1 DAIRDGG
8 GCLAGRLG
16 VGRGGR
22 RTAGAGARG
31 RGADAVRARR
41 ARRRLGGR
49 PDACGGGGRRGGPA
63 RTGRG
68 GARRAQLRRC
78 TGRTGRRADR
88 RPPVPGGVR
97 RRERAGP
104 RGVVPV
110 RLAQRGGPPVDRRAR
125 GRLAAAARGRVRG
138 AGPDGRPDRPHPRP
152 GDPAPRRHAHRTG
165 RPRRLARRPPGHL
178 RQVPAGRGGPAAR
191 RGRAP
196 GRRALG
202 AGPHGHRALA
212 DVLPPPRT
220 GPDPARVGRARLTGG
235 YGRARASD
243 ARPTDEE
250 RRDGRMAGHWAD
262 FQYEIY
268 LNGMTG
274 AVPRLPT
281 DLTRLE
287 QLTEQRLGPG
297 PVGYVAGSAGDG
309 STARANRAA
318 LDRHRIVP
326 RMLRDV
332 HERDLSV
339 RVLGRELPAP
349 LALTPVGVLSIMHPG
364 AEPAAARAAAARGV
378 PFVLSSASST
388 PMEEVAE
395 AMGGAERWFQLYWPK
410 DVEVARSFLARAR
423 AAGYTALVVTLDT
436 PRLSGRPRAL
446 DQAYLPFLHGV
457 GTANY
462 FTDPAFRA
470 GLAKP
475 VHEDP
480 NAAVM
485 HFVGMFSDPAK
496 TWPDLAFLRENW
508 DGPIVLKGILHP
520 DDARLAADAGM
531 DGVVVS
537 NHGGRQVAGSVA
549 AADALPRVAE
559 AVGDRLD
566 VLFDSGVRTGDDV
579 FKALALGG
587 RAGGRRGG
595 RRGPRRRVLAG
606 RPGHVAGAVGAGR
619 AGHGGARRPRDGP
632 RRTRPPARPTA
643 GRPAGVRPGPR
654 RAGRAAPGGAG
665 ADTGRSGSPPLR
677 PVGSHHGFGQPG
689 VPGGRRDGPAARQQV
704 LVLPHRFGRPALVHG
719 PVAHLDDEV
728 GVRVSGGGSE
738 GQLFV
743 PAGLQ
748 LALRGEVV
756 AHVVGPA
763 VV

>member
-1 DAIRDGG
+1 
-8 GCLAGRLG
+8 
-16 VGRGGR
+16 
-22 RTAGAGARG
+22 
-31 RGADAVRARR
+31 
-41 ARRRLGGR
+41 
-49 PDACGGGGRRGGPA
+49 
-63 RTGRG
+63 
-68 GARRAQLRRC
+68 
-78 TGRTGRRADR
+78 
-88 RPPVPGGVR
+88 
-97 RRERAGP
+97 
-104 RGVVPV
+104 
-110 RLAQRGGPPVDRRAR
+110 
-125 GRLAAAARGRVRG
+125 
-138 AGPDGRPDRPHPRP
+138 
-152 GDPAPRRHAHRTG
+152 
-165 RPRRLARRPPGHL
+165 
-178 RQVPAGRGGPAAR
+178 
-191 RGRAP
+191 
-196 GRRALG
+196 
-202 AGPHGHRALA
+202 
-212 DVLPPPRT
+212 
-220 GPDPARVGRARLTGG
+220 
-235 YGRARASD
+235 
-243 ARPTDEE
+243 
-250 RRDGRMAGHWAD
+250 MAGHWAD

-349 LALTPVGVLSIMHPG
+349 LALAPVGVLSIMHPG
-364 AEPAAARAAAARGV
+364 SEPAAARAAAARGV

-436 PRLSGRPRAL
+436 PLLSWRPRDL

-579 FKALALGG
+579 FKALALGA
-587 RAGGRRGG
+587 RA
-595 RRGPRRRVLAG
+595 VLLG
-606 RPGHVAGAVGAGR
+606 RPYVYGLAL
-619 AGHGGARRPRDGP
+619 DGE
-632 RRTRPPARPTA
+632 
-643 GRPAGVRPGPR
+643 AGVDHVVRCLL
-654 RAGRAAPGGAG
+654 AE
-665 ADTGRSGSPPLR
+665 
-677 PVGSHHGFGQPG
+677 
-689 VPGGRRDGPAARQQV
+689 
-704 LVLPHRFGRPALVHG
+704 
-719 PVAHLDDEV
+719 LD
-728 GVRVSGGGSE
+728 
-738 GQLFV
+738 
-743 PAGLQ
+743 PT
-748 LALRGEVV
+748 LALSGH
-756 AHVVGPA
+756 AGPGTVGPGDLVTA
-763 VV
+763 PA